1 MLLLFE
7 GVQGPRDTLRF
18 IEEKIG
24 MGVWTWDLKTRA
36 MEWSPGFFRL
46 LGLEPGSVEPSYSL
60 FQSMV
65 HPDDLRPQ
73 GQMERILTEGGSV
86 DREFRI
92 LQDNGRVRCIRT
104 RGDVLFDRAG
114 KPAKV
119 IGVLFDATQHQEANL
134 TVEAIQARY
143 AGLVDATSA
152 IVWTV
157 NADGTAGDVPL
168 WRKFTGQ
175 SRATVSGHGWLAAI
189 HADDLTGVKVAW
201 DAGVISRSPYEFECR
216 VRRVDGD
223 YRWVR
228 VRSVPVFKRDGSLRE
243 WIGVCIDVHD
253 QKLWSPP
260 IPVPTVT
267 GAQLRAARAILT
279 WSVRDLVKAAAVS
292 SSTIRRLEEIDGP
305 TAAPENALTSLKTAL
320 EKGGVEF
327 LFPPVGKAGAR
338 PR

>member
-24 MGVWTWDLKTRA
+24 VGVWTWDLRTRV
-36 MEWSPGFFRL
+36 MDWSPGFFRL

-65 HPDDLRPQ
+65 HPDDHRPE
-73 GQMERILTEGGSV
+73 GQMERILHEGGSV

-92 LQDNGRVRCIRT
+92 LQGNGRVRCILK
-104 RGDVLFDRAG
+104 RGDVLFDRVG
-114 KPAKV
+114 KPTKA
-119 IGVLFDATQHQEANL
+119 IGIVFDATRLHDARSSA
-134 TVEAIQARY
+134 EAIHARY
-143 AGLVDATSA
+143 AGLVEATSA

-175 SRATVSGHGWLAAI
+175 SLAAVSGYGWLAAI
-189 HADDLTGVKVAW
+189 HPDDRTGVKVAW
-201 DAGVISRSPYEFECR
+201 DAGVISRVPYEFECR

-228 VRSVPVFKRDGSLRE
+228 VRSVPVFKKDGSLRE
-243 WIGVCIDVHD
+243 WVGLCIDVHD

-260 IPVPTVT
+260 IPAPTVT

-305 TAAPENALTSLKTAL
+305 TAAPESALTSLKKAL